1 MGLLCSFSTALVPSF
16 AFSLT
21 TLVPSQKHPSNN
33 PHSSQK
39 DPLGG
44 CAATRVW
51 FTRRVWVVFWESHK
65 AKKLYKTLAQRVH
78 LLGASAL
85 WDAACPQH
93 PHVAWGSPGHF
104 GQLEGSASQRF
115 IFLTPL
121 HFEHSL
127 PNPMVL
133 ACSRCN
139 PAHTCSFTGITPKS
153 LRGCGIY
160 SAQLVFNQQQDK
172 LPGVWQD
179 HTTWHG
185 LLQIRRRWKA
195 TVRNLGWKM
204 ENGNMSEGKSR
215 PQDKTPEGLQRGW
228 HLYQVGY
235 GKLRVRDFGLKSAVF
250 CRICC

>member
-1 MGLLCSFSTALVPSF
+1 MGGTAMGLLYSFSTALLPSF
-16 AFSLT
+16 AFPLT
-21 TLVPSQKHPSNN
+21 TLVPSQKPPSNN

-51 FTRRVWVVFWESHK
+51 FTRRVWVVFWERHK
-65 AKKLYKTLAQRVH
+65 AKKPYKTLARRVH
-78 LLGASAL
+78 LLAAGAL

-104 GQLEGSASQRF
+104 GQLESSTSQKQEIIQPEQF

-121 HFEHSL
+121 HSECSL
-127 PNPMVL
+127 PSPMVL
-133 ACSRCN
+133 ACSRYN
-139 PAHTCSFTGITPKS
+139 PAHTCSFTGVTPKS

-160 SAQLVFNQQQDK
+160 PAQLVFSQQQDK

-195 TVRNLGWKM
+195 MVWSLGWAGRWRM
-204 ENGNMSEGKSR
+204 ETHPKGRVLLRIKH
-215 PQDKTPEGLQRGW
+215 PRGFRGDGTCTRW
-228 HLYQVGY
+228 GME
-235 GKLRVRDFGLKSAVF
+235 S
-250 CRICC
+250 CE